1 MMDVNEVLNWTQQ
14 HWLEVGAGA
23 VLLLLLLML
32 LIWRRR
38 RQSAVQEEDL
48 YGDRYFDE
56 TPEENAFQ
64 GKPKKESRRV
74 EREAAPSN
82 TPPRKRQPSE
92 EPPLIL
98 VLFVT
103 AKQPTGFTGSD
114 IFSVLEELGC
124 EYGKHQIF
132 HHFGV
137 GDPKA
142 KQAVFSIA
150 DMLEPGVFDPDNQE
164 NFVTEGL
171 AIFMQLPGVFGGRVA
186 FELMLNTTQR
196 MAEMLEGQV
205 CDERRKPLE
214 PAMIEVLRE
223 RIAKFEQRE

>member
-1 MMDVNEVLNWTQQ
+1 MMDVNEVLNWMQQ
-14 HWLEVGAGA
+14 HGFWVSVGAGA
-23 VLLLLLLML
+23 FLFLLLII
-32 LIWRRR
+32 LILRRR
-38 RQSAVQEEDL
+38 KQAAVQEDDL

-74 EREAAPSN
+74 EREAASN
-82 TPPRKRQPSE
+82 NAAPRQQSE
-92 EPPLIL
+92 EQPLIL

-137 GDPKA
+137 GEPKA

-150 DMLEPGVFDPDNQE
+150 DMLEPGIFDPDNKE

-196 MAEMLEGQV
+196 IAEMLEGQV
-205 CDERRKPLE
+205 CDERRQPLE

>member
-1 MMDVNEVLNWTQQ
+1 MMDVNEVLNWMQQ
-14 HWLEVGAGA
+14 HWFWLSVGAGA
-23 VLLLLLLML
+23 FLFLLLII
-32 LIWRRR
+32 LILRRR
-38 RQSAVQEEDL
+38 KQSAVQEDDL
-48 YGDRYFDE
+48 YSDRYFDE

-74 EREAAPSN
+74 EREATPA
-82 TPPRKRQPSE
+82 PPRKRQPSE
-92 EPPLIL
+92 EQPLIL

-150 DMLEPGVFDPDNQE
+150 DMLEPGVFDTENKE

-214 PAMIEVLRE
+214 PAMIDVLRE